1 MVLDVGGVGASRVK
15 ADLHLSMEEEEE
27 EMEEAEE
34 KVSKEALRQ
43 NKVLE
48 LWRKGRLVLL
58 EGLTPEQMER
68 IWKDL

>member
-27 EMEEAEE
+27 MEEAEN

-43 NKVLE
+43 NKALE

>member
-27 EMEEAEE
+27 MEEAED

>member
-1 MVLDVGGVGASRVK
+1 MVLDVGGVGASRIK
-15 ADLHLSMEEEEE
+15 ADLHLSIEEEEE
-27 EMEEAEE
+27 IEEAED

>member
-27 EMEEAEE
+27 MEEAEN